1 MNILVV
7 GGAGYIGSHMVK
19 RLLKDGHHVMVM
31 DNLSKGYRDAVLSDT
46 FFEVDIAD
54 KTATAKVFEDHPIDA
69 VFHFASFIEV
79 GESVKFPKM
88 YFENNFEATRSLLEV
103 MVKFHV
109 KRFIFS
115 STAAVFG
122 NPEYSPID
130 EKHPKR
136 PINPYG
142 ESKLMVEKILEDF
155 DRDFGLKSVSLRY
168 FNAAGADPEGELG
181 ERHQPE
187 THLIPLVLQAAS
199 GRRDAISIFGDDYD
213 TLDGTCVRDYIHIT
227 DLADAHM
234 KAIEYLRKGNPSAA
248 FNLGNGKGFSVKEII
263 EAAEKV
269 TSKKIPVKR
278 DGRRAG
284 DPPTLVADAMCAKK
298 ILGWEPQFTDV
309 RDIIQHAWD
318 WEKKF
323 PW

>member
-1 MNILVV
+1 
-7 GGAGYIGSHMVK
+7 
-19 RLLKDGHHVMVM
+19 
-31 DNLSKGYRDAVLSDT
+31 
-46 FFEVDIAD
+46 
-54 KTATAKVFEDHPIDA
+54 
-69 VFHFASFIEV
+69 
-79 GESVKFPKM
+79 VKFPEK
-88 YFENNFEATRSLLEV
+88 YFKNNFEATRSLLEV

-109 KRFIFS
+109 KHFIFS

-122 NPEYSPID
+122 NPAYSPID

-142 ESKLMVEKILEDF
+142 ESKLMVEKMLEDY
-155 DRDFGLKSVSLRY
+155 DRDYGLKSVSLRY

-199 GRRDAISIFGDDYD
+199 SRRDTISIFGDDYE
-213 TLDGTCVRDYIHIT
+213 TLDGTCVRDYIHIV

-234 KAIEYLRKGNPSAA
+234 KAIEYLRKTNQSAT

-263 EAAEKV
+263 DAAETV
-269 TSKKIPVKR
+269 TGKTIPVKL

-284 DPPTLVADAMCAKK
+284 DPPTLVADATLAKK
-298 ILGWEPQFTDV
+298 VLGWEPQFTDV
-309 RDIIQHAWD
+309 SEIIRHAWT
-318 WEKKF
+318 WEMKF